1 MNKPL
6 VMLGGGGHASV
17 LADILISQGATIIA
31 VVTPEPINNSS
42 SLLSGLP
49 RISQDDCVV
58 RQYSPNKVDLVNGIG
73 ALPNSNSRHRVFDYF
88 SGQGYYFPPIISS
101 NALISKY
108 SNIYEG
114 VQVMPGAIIQ
124 PHTEIKAN
132 TIINTGVII
141 EHDCEI
147 GEHNHI
153 APGAVLSGGVITES
167 YVHIGTGATII
178 QGICIR
184 NNAIIGAGTTIAR
197 NVPQGRVLIPASS
210 RILKE

>member
-1 MNKPL
+1 MAKPL
-6 VMLGGGGHASV
+6 VMLGGGGHANT

-31 VVTPEPINNSS
+31 VVTPEPINSS
-42 SLLSGLP
+42 SLLSELP
-49 RISQDDCVV
+49 RINQDEYVA
-58 RQYSPNKVDLVNGIG
+58 RQYSPDKVDLVNGIG

-101 NALISKY
+101 NALLSKY
-108 SNIYEG
+108 SNILEG

-124 PHTEIKAN
+124 PQTEIKAN

-141 EHDCEI
+141 EHDCQI

-167 YVHIGTGATII
+167 YVYIGAGATII
-178 QGICIR
+178 QGIYIS

>member
-31 VVTPEPINNSS
+31 VVTPHPINSS
-42 SLLSGLP
+42 SLLSELP
-49 RISQDDCVV
+49 RINQDECVPRV
-58 RQYSPNKVDLVNGIG
+58 YSPDKVDLVNGIG
-73 ALPNSNSRHRVFDYF
+73 ALPNSNSRNRVFDYF
-88 SGQGYYFPPIISS
+88 AEQGYYFPPIISS

-108 SNIYEG
+108 SNILEG
-114 VQVMPGAIIQ
+114 VQVMPGVIIQ
-124 PHTEIKAN
+124 PNAEIKIN

-141 EHDCEI
+141 EHDCKI

-178 QGICIR
+178 QGVCIR
-184 NNAIIGAGTTIAR
+184 SNAIIGAGTTIAR
-197 NVPQGRVLIPASS
+197 NVPQGRVLIPARS
-210 RILKE
+210 RVLKE